1 MEYFLNEVTSKERVL
16 ENMKKMNAFGD
27 RLTGTAGHNAFCLW
41 LEEQLHDMGQQTFS
55 DEYEFEKWEAG
66 RYALNIDGEDIPVS
80 SAFHYSGITG

>member
-55 DEYEFEKWEAG
+55 DEYEFENG
-66 RYALNIDGEDIPVS
+66 RQGAAL
-80 SAFHYSGITG
+80 